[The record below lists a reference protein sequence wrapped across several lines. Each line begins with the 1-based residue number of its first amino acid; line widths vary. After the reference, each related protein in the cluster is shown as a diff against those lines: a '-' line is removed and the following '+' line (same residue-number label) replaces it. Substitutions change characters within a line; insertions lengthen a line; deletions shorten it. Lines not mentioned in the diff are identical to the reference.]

1 MNHLFEELDYSLTS
15 LGPLSLRRRRELSLQ
30 IDIYEVILGQHHLMS
45 SLFTESERALG
56 DLGMAATDGQDI
68 DVLVGGLG
76 LGYTAEAVLNCPGL
90 RSLTVIDIMQPV
102 IDWHE
107 QNLLP
112 IGRLL
117 ADDSRCT
124 MQQGD
129 FFAMAASREGFDIA
143 APGRKFHAI
152 LLDID
157 HSPEFFLDTGNAA
170 FYQPDGLRDLQQH
183 LHPGGIFGL
192 WSDAGTDR
200 AFVERLR
207 ETFASAS
214 AEPVTF
220 HNPLQNKECTQT
232 VYLARKAK

>member
-117 ADDSRCT
+117 
-124 MQQGD
+124 
-129 FFAMAASREGFDIA
+129 E
-143 APGRKFHAI
+143 H
-152 LLDID
+152 
-157 HSPEFFLDTGNAA
+157 
-170 FYQPDGLRDLQQH
+170 
-183 LHPGGIFGL
+183 
-192 WSDAGTDR
+192 R
-200 AFVERLR
+200 AL
-207 ETFASAS
+207 S
-214 AEPVTF
+214 
-220 HNPLQNKECTQT
+220 
-232 VYLARKAK
+232 